1 MEQVSLK
8 ELHFSSRAEAL
19 AFLKKLWNDEPAE
32 CPLCGTMLKLLHQKA
47 KKNNCDWQCTACDK
61 TFKTMH
67 LLDELNEQMAK

>member
-47 KKNNCDWQCTACDK
+47 KKTTATGNVLPVTKHSKQCICLT
-61 TFKTMH
+61 
-67 LLDELNEQMAK
+67 N